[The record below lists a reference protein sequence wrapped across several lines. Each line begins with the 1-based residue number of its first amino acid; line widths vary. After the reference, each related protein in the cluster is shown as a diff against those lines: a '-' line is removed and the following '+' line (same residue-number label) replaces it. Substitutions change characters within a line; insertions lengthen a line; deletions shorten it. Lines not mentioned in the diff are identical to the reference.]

1 MKWEKRVFDLICS
14 ILGLIMLTPFL
25 LVIAVLI
32 KLGDGGPVFFYQE
45 RVGCRG
51 RLFRICKFRT
61 MIPSVGQAGG
71 QLTVGNDSRVTRI
84 GYLLRKTKLDELPQL
99 INVLVGEMS
108 LVGPRPEVPRY
119 VAFYNQEQREVLNL
133 MPGITDLASI
143 KYRDE
148 SSLLAQSADPE
159 KTYIQE
165 IMPRKIQINLAY
177 ARDANLLNDIG
188 VIISTFAAILK
199 IH

>member
-14 ILGLIMLTPFL
+14 LLGLIMLTPFL
-25 LVIAVLI
+25 LVIALLI

-45 RVGCRG
+45 RVGYRG

-61 MIPSVGQAGG
+61 MVPSAGHAGG
-71 QLTVGNDSRVTRI
+71 QLTVGNDSRVTRT

-177 ARDANLLNDIG
+177 ARDATLLNDIG